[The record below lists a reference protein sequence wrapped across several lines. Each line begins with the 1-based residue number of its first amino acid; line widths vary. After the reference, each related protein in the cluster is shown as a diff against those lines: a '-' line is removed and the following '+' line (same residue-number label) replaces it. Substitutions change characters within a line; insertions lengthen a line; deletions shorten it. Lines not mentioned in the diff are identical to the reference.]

1 MSEIEILPFAS
12 AHLEQLIKIWNSI
25 VAQGETF
32 PQKEPLDMKDGFSFF
47 SSQTFTGVAV
57 KDHRVFGFYILHPN
71 NIGRCS
77 KIANASYGVIETAR
91 GQGIGKKLV
100 LHSLKTAKE
109 KGFRI
114 LQFNAVVK
122 TNHRAISLY
131 KALGFK
137 ELGTIPGAYENI
149 RGNYEDIVLFYFNLM
164 ELK

>member
-1 MSEIEILPFAS
+1 MSEIEILPFDVT
-12 AHLEQLIKIWNSI
+12 HLEQLITIWNSI

-32 PQKEPLDMKDGFSFF
+32 TQKEPLGMEEDLLFF

-57 KDHRVFGFYILHPN
+57 KDHRTLGFYILHPN

-77 KIANASYGVIETAR
+77 KIANASYGVTEAAR

-122 TNHRAISLY
+122 TNLPAISLY
-131 KALGFK
+131 KTLGFK

-149 RGNYEDIVLFYFNLM
+149 RGKYEDILLFYYNLM